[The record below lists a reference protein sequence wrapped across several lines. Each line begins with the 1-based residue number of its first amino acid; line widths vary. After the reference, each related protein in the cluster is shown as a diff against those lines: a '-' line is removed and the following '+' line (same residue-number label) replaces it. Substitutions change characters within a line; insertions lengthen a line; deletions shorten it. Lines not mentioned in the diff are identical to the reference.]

1 MSHLFVLKV
10 NELVKR
16 SRHLELNGFRVGD
29 DVEII
34 QTDSS
39 SMMGKVSS
47 VNRSY
52 GIVYDKGNTHN
63 VSVASYKVRLNE
75 VCSETL
81 TLFLY
86 SCL

>member
-1 MSHLFVLKV
+1 MSHFFVLTV
-10 NELVKR
+10 NELVKG

-29 DVEII
+29 DVEVI
-34 QTDSS
+34 QTDSPP
-39 SMMGKVSS
+39 MMGKVSS

-52 GIVYDKGNTHN
+52 GIVYNNGNQHN
-63 VSVASYKVRLNE
+63 GSVASYKVRLNE